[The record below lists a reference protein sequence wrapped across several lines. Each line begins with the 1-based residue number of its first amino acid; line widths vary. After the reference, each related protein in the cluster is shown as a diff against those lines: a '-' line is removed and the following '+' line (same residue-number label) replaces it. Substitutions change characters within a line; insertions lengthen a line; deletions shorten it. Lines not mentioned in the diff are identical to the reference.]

1 MGLMYLLWADPDWPP
16 KWVVHPYIFVAVRK
30 SSKLDIQISS
40 ETAEA
45 LDVPANLQYVCYL
58 PAAINAVA
66 VTRFD
71 VDA

>member
-1 MGLMYLLWADPDWPP
+1 MLLLWADPDWPP
-16 KWVVHPYIFVAVRK
+16 KWVVHPYIFVTGQK

-58 PAAINAVA
+58 PGA
-66 VTRFD
+66 VTAVGVRRFD
-71 VDA
+71 IDA